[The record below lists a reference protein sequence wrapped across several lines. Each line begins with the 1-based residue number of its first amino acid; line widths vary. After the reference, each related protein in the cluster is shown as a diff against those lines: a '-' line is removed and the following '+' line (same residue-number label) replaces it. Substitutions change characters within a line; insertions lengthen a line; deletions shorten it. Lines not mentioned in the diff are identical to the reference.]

1 LGEAIVKNADYVNI
15 YGETIS
21 LDELDAEERTLVTR
35 LRRRARIHPGWCEF
49 GNFFMHAVGA
59 FYDARGMSRKLV
71 AKTAVFRI
79 ALDLSSRLGI
89 AEGKIAPPSF
99 GYRDQLERLVLQ
111 FPTRRDFCKA
121 AGISQPMLSHVL
133 AGRKDLSVASL
144 SKALERI
151 GYQMQF
157 TPAASAKKRTG

>member
-1 LGEAIVKNADYVNI
+1 MKSNEYVNV
-15 YGETIS
+15 YGDTIS
-21 LDELDAEERTLVTR
+21 LGELDAEERALVNR
-35 LRRRARIHPGWCEF
+35 LSRRARAKPPWCDF
-49 GNFFMHAVGA
+49 RNFAVNAVCA
-59 FYDARGMSRKLV
+59 FYDARGVSRKQCSQSP
-71 AKTAVFRI
+71 VFRI
-79 ALDLSSRLGI
+79 ALDLSGRLGI
-89 AEGKIAPPSF
+89 AEGKVAPPSF

-157 TPAASAKKRTG
+157 TPRSKAKRTG